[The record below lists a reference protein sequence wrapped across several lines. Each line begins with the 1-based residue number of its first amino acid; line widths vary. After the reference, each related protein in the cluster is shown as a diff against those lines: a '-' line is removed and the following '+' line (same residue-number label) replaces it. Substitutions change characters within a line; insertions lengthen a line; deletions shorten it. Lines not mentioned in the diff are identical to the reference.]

1 MSASFGRIEAILAK
15 YPPQSEHLVS
25 ALQDIQAEFNYIPP
39 EALSAV
45 CSHVG
50 VPVSRGWAVATFYK
64 SFSLEPKGVH
74 EIRVCLGTACH
85 LKGGARLVESLEREL
100 KVERGHTTKDLSFS
114 LDTVN
119 CVGACA
125 LAPVVVV
132 DEEYQASTNS
142 RKLKKYLKKVA
153 TE

>member
-1 MSASFGRIEAILAK
+1 MS
-15 YPPQSEHLVS
+15 
-25 ALQDIQAEFNYIPP
+25 QAEFNYIPP
-39 EALSAV
+39 EALNAV

-64 SFSLEPKGVH
+64 SFSLDPKGVH
-74 EIRVCLGTACH
+74 EIKVCLGTACH
-85 LKGGARLVESLEREL
+85 LKGGARLVEGLEREL
-100 KVERGHTTKDLSFS
+100 KVERGHTTQDLSFS

-132 DEEYQASTNS
+132 DQEYQASTNS
-142 RKLKKYLKKVA
+142 RKLKKYLKQMITK
-153 TE
+153 

>member
-1 MSASFGRIEAILAK
+1 MSVTFKSLETILDR
-15 YPPQSEHLVS
+15 YPPSSEHLIS
-25 ALQDIQAEFNYIPP
+25 ALQDVQAKFNYIPP
-39 EALSAV
+39 EAMTAV
-45 CSHVG
+45 CNHLG

-74 EIRVCLGTACH
+74 EIKVCLGTACH

-132 DEEYQASTNS
+132 DEGYQANTNS
-142 RKLKKYLKKVA
+142 RKIRKHLKQIA
-153 TE
+153 NE

>member
-1 MSASFGRIEAILAK
+1 MSVTFKALENILEH
-15 YPPQSEHLVS
+15 YPPSSEHLIS
-25 ALQDIQAEFNYIPP
+25 ALQDVQAKFNYIPP
-39 EALSAV
+39 EAMTAV
-45 CSHVG
+45 CNHLG

-74 EIRVCLGTACH
+74 EIKVCLGTACH
-85 LKGGARLVESLEREL
+85 LKGGARLVEGLEREL
-100 KVERGHTTKDLSFS
+100 RVERGHTTRDLSFS

-132 DEEYQASTNS
+132 DEDYQANTNT
-142 RKLKKYLKKVA
+142 RKLKKYLKQVTK
-153 TE
+153 E